1 MVARDWPLAKVWVRG
16 AMKKE
21 KQNEAR
27 AVGKN

>member
-1 MVARDWPLAKVWVRG
+1 MARDWQLAKAWLRG
-16 AMKKE
+16 ELKKE